1 MSNPLRPHE
10 LDYLPELAQTH
21 VHWIGDAIQ
30 LSHPLSPS
38 SRLRLNLSQHQVFSN
53 ESTLPILWPKY
64 CSFSISPSKEY
75 SECIS
80 FSINWS
86 SCFQRTLKS
95 LLQHHNLKAPILQY
109 SGFFMVQFSHLYI
122 TTGKLTALII
132 WTFVSKLMSL
142 LSNTLP
148 GFFIAF
154 LPREKVSFNF
164 MAAVTIC
171 RDFGDKETE
180 IWHCFHFFSHLFAMK
195 RWDRCHDLHFM
206 KWRWVSSHIF
216 LSPLSLSSRSSLVP
230 CKFLPLK
237 WYHLHI

>member
-1 MSNPLRPHE
+1 MPTWGDGIHGEVPAKKKKGNWYFMSNPLRPHE

-75 SECIS
+75 SEWIS

-95 LLQHHNLKAPILQY
+95 LLQHHNLKAPILLC
-109 SGFFMVQFSHLYI
+109 SAFFMVQLSHKYI
-122 TTGKLTALII
+122 VTGKTVALTI
-132 WTFVSKLMSL
+132 WICWQSDVSGSK
-142 LSNTLP
+142 
-148 GFFIAF
+148 
-154 LPREKVSFNF
+154 
-164 MAAVTIC
+164 
-171 RDFGDKETE
+171 
-180 IWHCFHFFSHLFAMK
+180 
-195 RWDRCHDLHFM
+195 
-206 KWRWVSSHIF
+206 
-216 LSPLSLSSRSSLVP
+216 
-230 CKFLPLK
+230 
-237 WYHLHI
+237 